1 MWKYKSKMGVTG
13 RSSWK
18 ESIMRLT
25 HCLQVDNTA
34 LTKFDFELLY
44 LALGWPVQQE
54 VEKKKLQWEQIMF
67 LFLSTKKNI
76 IVYILLLKVN

>member
-25 HCLQVDNTA
+25 HCLQVDITA
-34 LTKFDFELLY
+34 LAKFDFELLY

-54 VEKKKLQWEQIMF
+54 VEKKNYNGNKLCF
-67 LFLSTKKNI
+67 FSF
-76 IVYILLLKVN
+76 LLKGTL